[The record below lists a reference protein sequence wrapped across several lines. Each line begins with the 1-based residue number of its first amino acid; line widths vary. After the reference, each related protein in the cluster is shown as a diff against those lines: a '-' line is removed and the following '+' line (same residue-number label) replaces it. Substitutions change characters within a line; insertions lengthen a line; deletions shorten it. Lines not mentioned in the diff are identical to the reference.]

1 MLPHQERVVAER
13 AENEARLDRLTE
25 FLASDTF
32 STLPE
37 AEQDRLVK
45 QSGIMIQLSGILAER
60 IAAFPA

>member
-1 MLPHQERVVAER
+1 MLPYQERVVAER

-32 STLPE
+32 STLPD
-37 AEQDRLVK
+37 AERDRLVK
-45 QSGIMIQLSGILAER
+45 QSGIMIQYSDILAER